1 MNNKQILELKEVL
14 FPVIKKVVQDCSIIE
29 DKELNRFYFD
39 IKSEKD
45 FIIIINLL
53 GRLGAF
59 FNIKGIPQKC
69 RITLENYNENWKD
82 YPAFY

>member
-14 FPVIKKVVQDCSIIE
+14 FPVIKKVMQDYSIIE

-45 FIIIINLL
+45 FLVVINLL
-53 GRLGAF
+53 GRIGASF
-59 FNIKGIPQKC
+59 SVKGTPPKC

-82 YPAFY
+82 YPTLY